1 MNYLLINYKY
11 FNYSMLSDD
20 SNDDLFN
27 DKDLSDVWSYGEILD
42 SDMAYDLSTYKRTH
56 MLTDLIE
63 YPPKPKGMNL
73 FDGISERYVIRNTK

>member
-1 MNYLLINYKY
+1 
-11 FNYSMLSDD
+11 MLSDD

-27 DKDLSDVWSYGEILD
+27 DKDLSDVWSDGEIFD